1 MVERLHAVTSPMG
14 VTVTSL
20 KNISGLS
27 ASDLIASE
35 SGMIAL
41 ALCGV
46 SLTEDIVS
54 TWSVLEN
61 TDKPV
66 IGVLL
71 ADSAL

>member
-1 MVERLHAVTSPMG
+1 MG

-20 KNISGLS
+20 PNISSLS
-27 ASDLIASE
+27 ASELISSK

-41 ALCGV
+41 ASCGV

-54 TWSVLEN
+54 TWTVLEN
-61 TDKPV
+61 AEKPI

-71 ADSAL
+71 TDSTL